1 MTDAAIF
8 SESLFS
14 VRMRAAAGGPHE
26 AGGRHVSG
34 AERLI
39 ARPALDETVLQLLH
53 RAGESAAFSPDF
65 VHITV
70 ERVEPQAIARIP
82 CLPVTTVDAPDPAR
96 ARAVAERLLARAG
109 VAPAVVCAAFQA
121 LEKGLDLH
129 GAALL
134 DAQTGERRD
143 PDPARGV
150 RASHVDYS
158 PEGRSAV
165 EAALAEAGLTHFRTR
180 EALAVA
186 GKVLWAGVLAELC
199 WSDAPDYAPGYVA
212 TPGDGYVRFPVFKP
226 SGAAGGR
233 VFFLPP
239 DADVDACVERL
250 QRRSVWIDPPVRV
263 RGPIPVNRYLDE

>member
-1 MTDAAIF
+1 MSEAAI
-8 SESLFS
+8 FS

-53 RAGESAAFSPDF
+53 RADENAALPPDF

-70 ERVEPQAIARIP
+70 ERVEPAGIARIP
-82 CLPVTTVDAPDPAR
+82 CLPVTTVDAPDPAS
-96 ARAVAERLLARAG
+96 ARGVAERLLARAG
-109 VAPAVVCAAFQA
+109 VAPGVLCAAFQA
-121 LEKGLDLH
+121 LERGLGLH
-129 GAALL
+129 GAALF
-134 DAQTGERRD
+134 DAQTGARRD

-158 PEGRSAV
+158 PEGRAAA
-165 EAALAEAGLTHFRTR
+165 EAALAGAGLTHFRTR

-186 GKVLWAGVLAELC
+186 GKVLWAGALAELC

-212 TPGDGYVRFPVFKP
+212 TPGDGYVRFPAFKP
-226 SGAAGGR
+226 ANAAGGR

-239 DADVDACVERL
+239 DADVEACLLRL
-250 QRRSVWIDPPVRV
+250 QRRSAWIDPPVRV
-263 RGPIPVNRYLDE
+263 HGPISVERFLDE